1 MISKQS
7 RWRVICLSSFGVNM
21 NVRVHYVC
29 LQDITGQLAHSSR
42 VFEYQAFTIRT
53 K

>member
-7 RWRVICLSSFGVNM
+7 RWRVVCLSSFFGVNM

-29 LQDITGQLAHSSR
+29 LQDITGQLAISSR
-42 VFEYQAFTIRT
+42 GFD
-53 K
+53 